1 MLTQMSQHLALYGRF
16 LLMPFLVMGLFWGYY
31 AEGRFRQLWDNLQ
44 KVYFQKGNVQNG
56 DVQNGGFQPEDIET
70 LLVLLLGAALAAVGV
85 YNSWQLI
92 VDMYL
97 TP

>member
-1 MLTQMSQHLALYGRF
+1 MLTEMSQHLALYGRF

-31 AEGRFRQLWDNLQ
+31 AEGRFRQLWGNLQ
-44 KVYFQKGNVQNG
+44 KGNL
-56 DVQNGGFQPEDIET
+56 QNGGFPPEDIET
-70 LLVLLLGAALAAVGV
+70 LLVLLFGAALAAVGIF
-85 YNSWQLI
+85 NSWQLI